1 MVIGVLVELSAKTIN
16 KTFSYIVPKH
26 LQPKIQL
33 GIRVSVPF
41 GTKKVEGF
49 VLELDKQNNHTYELK
64 EIIDVIDSE
73 PVLTTELLEL
83 GKYIS
88 KKTLCY
94 LIEAYQVMLPVAL
107 KAKDGEMVNIKEDKY
122 IKLNINQEDINNIK
136 LSDSSKQI
144 INMLLAEKEIRKSI
158 LNAISVSSVKTLL
171 NKKIIVEETK
181 EIYRLNNQ
189 NTEKYNPVVLNDE
202 QQLAINEVKNNFNK
216 STTYLLHGVT
226 GSGKTEVYMELINEV
241 IKNNKQ
247 AIVLVP
253 EISLTPQIVN
263 RFKQRFNDN
272 IAVLHSRLNKG
283 EKYDEWRRITKK
295 EVSIVIGARSA
306 IFAPLDNIGIIIID
320 EEHVSTYKQENHPRY
335 NAIDIAL
342 WRSAYHSCPVILG
355 SATPTLESY
364 ARSKKGVYKLLEL
377 KNRVN
382 NRPLPMV
389 TVIDMKN
396 EMKKGNRYFSNILID
411 KINDRLN
418 KKEQIILL
426 LNKRG
431 YTSFVTCSSCG
442 YTDKC
447 PNCDIS
453 MTYHKSSNMMRCHYC
468 GYASKKIEICPE
480 CKSDNL
486 KDLGLGTEK
495 VEEQLYQLFSGV
507 KVVRMDLDTTTGKGS
522 HEKIINDFKDHK
534 YDILLGTQMIAK
546 GLDFAEVTLVG
557 VLNGDTSL
565 NIPDFRS
572 SERTFQ
578 LLNQVS
584 GRAGRKDIDG
594 EVIIQTFN
602 PEHYSIVMARDHNY
616 KDFYDQEMAIRKELK
631 YSPYYFMALIRIL
644 SRDYDL
650 GLVESKKAK
659 EFLTNNLK
667 QNVIILGPSTSN
679 LYKINNV
686 YRFQCIIKYKDVDEV
701 YKTLNQ
707 LIEHYKANAKVSIE
721 IDIDPVKI

>member
-26 LQPKIQL
+26 LQPKIKL

-171 NKKIIVEETK
+171 NKKIIIEETK

-189 NTEKYNPVVLNDE
+189 NTEKYNPVVLNSE

-389 TVIDMKN
+389 TVIDMKD

-602 PEHYSIVMARDHNY
+602 PEHYSIVMAKDHNY